1 MKRKVLTVLLASA
14 MVVSLAACGGEEAST
29 SGESSSV
36 SSAAGTEAA
45 GTEAAGTEAAEEG
58 SGYVLE
64 TLNMVVNGTLT
75 ATVDAGQAEFEAQ
88 WEEAV
93 GEAIGHPIDLQIQ
106 QLDHS
111 GYVDA
116 VGRLFAGGDYPDVII
131 MSADMFK
138 QYAPTGLL
146 WDMAEAYENADFQ
159 SHLILPAINENL
171 KDAEGHLYGFAPTYG
186 NGCVTYVKKAWLDA
200 VGIDASTIKTYDDY
214 YNMLLAFHN
223 GDPDGNGVTGDT
235 YGVVAAGFMGNEA
248 PWINYLPEFWQDAYP
263 ALLQDES
270 GVWYDGFQTE
280 ETKAALLRLRQAY
293 VDGAID
299 PETLTASTKIAREKW
314 FSNDQTGSS
323 GVFTYWAGSWYQTLT
338 DNLIKN
344 EVDSE
349 LVQLAP
355 IEEVGAY
362 LNREAPVW
370 CIIDDGDGD
379 DSREQAIFDAFI
391 ETMMDGGTVQTL
403 WTYGA
408 EDVHWSTKAETFT
421 TNPGTE
427 NEKVYE
433 YADGE
438 FHLKQSPNDPN
449 SVWKKNHLDPALV
462 VCSLDNGFA
471 DQSDLASEGNKFF
484 TENCVDA
491 PMSPASETYTN
502 ESGTIYDAK
511 LAAITSVVVE
521 GGDVEAAM
529 QTYVDTVGSIIDQC
543 LTELNTAE

>member
-1 MKRKVLTVLLASA
+1 MKRKVLSVLLASA

-29 SGESSSV
+29 STTSGEGSSSESSATS
-36 SSAAGTEAA
+36 
-45 GTEAAGTEAAEEG
+45 TEAAGTEAAEEG

-248 PWINYLPEFWQDAYP
+248 PWVNYLPEFWQDAYP